1 MPRLTIP
8 VVGSVGVIKDI
19 EPQELP
25 ISAWSDCVNMR
36 FYDGIAGRIKGDKQ
50 IFDTPAVAPY
60 WLQPY
65 TVGGVRNW
73 VHAGLSAVYA
83 DDGTTRSNITPS
95 SAPTGGIDDR
105 WTGGI
110 FNGILIANN
119 QVDAPIY
126 WGGTGIAATLTNWP
140 ANTIAKSVRPYK
152 NVLVALGVTKNVGT
166 TNDEY
171 PHMVKWSTIADP
183 GTLPGTWDETD
194 VTETAG
200 ERDLAEE
207 QSVMVDQLPLGD
219 ANIIY
224 KENAMFSMVP
234 SGGQDVFRFQR
245 LPGNVGA
252 LSQNCVANTP
262 LGHVVLTNG
271 DVIIHTGQ
279 GVRSIINARMRK
291 WLFSRIDSQ
300 NRGRSFVAFN
310 PVANE
315 VLICVPQL
323 GDEACTLAAVWNFAN
338 DVWSIRELNN
348 ATCAGVGQLN
358 YGAANSWAAAT
369 ETWAELTAQWNQDEF
384 SAAQQRML
392 IGSSSPLISVMDV
405 TAKFSGTPFT
415 SFLEKSGI
423 HLDQPDRVKLIK
435 SIYPRVKADAGTR
448 IMFQVGGAMDVE
460 GAITW
465 KDPVTYTV
473 GTSYKVDSMASGR
486 FLAMRVQSID
496 DAQYEI
502 RSMDI
507 EYEFMGSY

>member
-1 MPRLTIP
+1 MKKTIP
-8 VVGSVGVIKDI
+8 VVGSVGVVKDI

-25 ISAWSDCVNMR
+25 IRAWSDCVNMR
-36 FYDGIAGRIKGDKQ
+36 FFDGIAARIKGDKK
-50 IFDTPAVAPY
+50 IFDTPAVTPY
-60 WLQPY
+60 WLQQY
-65 TVGGVRNW
+65 TVDGVRYW
-73 VHAGLSAVYA
+73 IHAGTAAIYA

-95 SAPTGGIDDR
+95 SAPTGDADDY
-105 WTGGI
+105 WTGGV

-126 WGGTGIAATLTNWP
+126 WGGTGIAASLTNWP

-166 TNDEY
+166 TNNEY

-183 GTLPGTWDETD
+183 GTLPSTWDETD

-207 QSVMVDQLPLGD
+207 PSVMVDQLPLGD

-252 LSQNCVANTP
+252 LSQNCVVNTP
-262 LGHVVLTNG
+262 LGHVVLTPG
-271 DVIIHTGQ
+271 DVILHAGQ
-279 GVRSIINARMRK
+279 GARSIINARLRK
-291 WLFSRIDSQ
+291 WLFSRIDSL
-300 NRGRSFVAFN
+300 NRNRSFVALN
-310 PVANE
+310 PVSNE

-323 GDEACTLAAVWNFAN
+323 GDTSCTIAAVWSWVD
-338 DVWSIRELNN
+338 DVWSIRELSN

-369 ETWAELTAQWNQDEF
+369 ETWAEITGAWNQDEL
-384 SAAQQRML
+384 SPAQQRML
-392 IGSSSPLISVMDV
+392 IGSAAPLISVIDI
-405 TAKFSGTPFT
+405 TSKFSGTPFT
-415 SFLEKSGI
+415 SFLEKTGI
-423 HLDQPDRVKLIK
+423 HLDMPDRVKLIK
-435 SIYPRVKADAGTR
+435 SIYPRVKAATGTR
-448 IMFQVGGAMDVE
+448 VQFQVGGAMDVE

-465 KDPVTYTV
+465 SSPVTYTV
-473 GTSYKVDSMASGR
+473 GTSYKVDSTASGR
-486 FLAMRVQSID
+486 FLAIRVQSID

-507 EYEFMGSY
+507 DYSLMGQY